1 MLLPWKGVRVF
12 MLMVPLLLVQ
22 SKGSKT
28 SFGRALAYIAVSV
41 GLGSGAGPASAG
53 MLTFPL
59 PAPMKNNV
67 ILMRAG
73 ESKRDAEDRVETNP
87 VKKLAVTNALTPEG
101 RLQVLDAAKRICEDD
116 EIGLIP
122 SWIYTSNTERAYESA
137 TILARECQLG
147 QNRVVPEFSFLDA
160 RGMGA
165 YEGKPQIESREEVH
179 KFDEEQGV
187 KYKPPPATDGT
198 PSDSVNDVLVR
209 ANQLV
214 STLEGLYSGENVLI
228 MSPDEEILSILQS
241 ALVDNEPDK
250 SLPKHARFSWANG
263 EFRPLKTS
271 VLVSENLVTG
281 QTVDEA
287 DLTNRKFKAMRIAGV
302 ARGGA
307 PRKEESGQSFSERG
321 KDLWKTL
328 YRSAVDSRLEAMY
341 QESANE
347 RL

>member
-1 MLLPWKGVRVF
+1 MLGRRIGV
-12 MLMVPLLLVQ
+12 LVALILILVE
-22 SKGSKT
+22 SRT
-28 SFGRALAYIAVSV
+28 HWGRALARTAV
-41 GLGSGAGPASAG
+41 GLGLTGVPSSVSAG

-73 ESKRDAEDRVETNP
+73 ESKRDAEDKIETNP
-87 VKKLAVTNALTPEG
+87 VKKLAVANALTPEG
-101 RLQVLDAAKRICEDD
+101 RLQVLDAAKRICENG
-116 EIGLIP
+116 EIGLVP

-160 RGMGA
+160 RGMGS
-165 YEGKPQIESREEVH
+165 YEGKSQKESREELH
-179 KFDEEQGV
+179 RLDEEEGAS
-187 KYKPPPATDGT
+187 YKPPPATDGT
-198 PSDSVNDVLVR
+198 PSDSVKDVLVR

-228 MSPDEEILSILQS
+228 VSPDDEILSILQS
-241 ALVDNEPDK
+241 ALVDTEPDK
-250 SLPKHARFSWANG
+250 SLPKHARFSWKNG
-263 EFRPLKTS
+263 EFRPLTTT
-271 VLVSENLVTG
+271 VVVSENLVTG

-287 DLTNRKFKAMRIAGV
+287 DLTNRKFKAMRVAGV

-307 PRKEESGQSFSERG
+307 EKKISEESGGQSFSERG
-321 KDLWKTL
+321 RDLWKTL
-328 YRSAVDSRLEAMY
+328 YRSAVDSRLEVMY
-341 QESANE
+341 QESAND